1 MDLTLSS
8 KSSQSTKYVTV
19 LLITFASVS
28 DVIKGVSWL
37 ADALEATG
45 RVPAAAALTQL
56 TVLTALV
63 DVCSRQQVTL
73 ACVRIGSAR
82 IKQRTQ
88 KTVAKLR
95 ALAAL
100 QSH

>member
-37 ADALEATG
+37 ADALEAAG
-45 RVPAAAALTQL
+45 CVPAAAALTQL
-56 TVLTALV
+56 TVLSALV
-63 DVCSRQQVTL
+63 DICSKRSASD
-73 ACVRIGSAR
+73 ACVCEGGISAR
-82 IKQRTQ
+82 ISR
-88 KTVAKLR
+88 
-95 ALAAL
+95 
-100 QSH
+100 